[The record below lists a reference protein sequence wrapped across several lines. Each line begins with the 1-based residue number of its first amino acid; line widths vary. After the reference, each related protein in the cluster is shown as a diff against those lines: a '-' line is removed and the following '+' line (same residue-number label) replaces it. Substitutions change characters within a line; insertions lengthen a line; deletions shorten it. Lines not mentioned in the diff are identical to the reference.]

1 MFFCNDS
8 AAKHSESGECWI
20 AAFFEGDLLRMYNG
34 NNKTALESQRQI
46 AAAFTVLLREKP
58 YSQISVSAIC
68 KEAGVSRQTF
78 YTLFSSKENIVL
90 YVLRKRHTFHPGRT
104 ADGTEAEGSVPSCA
118 SFGAHPDGNVISCP
132 SNSGSCHRLSLREL
146 SFEYARYIKDRTE
159 FLSLLDRNNLLYLMH
174 ESLYGCFF
182 GCSCFCPHIQG
193 TDRCFAAE
201 FVAGSLS
208 GIAKTYVRQGSTM
221 SVDNL
226 EAMIYS
232 LFSGDFFRS

>member
-1 MFFCNDS
+1 M
-8 AAKHSESGECWI
+8 H
-20 AAFFEGDLLRMYNG
+20 MYSG
-34 NNKTALESQRQI
+34 NNKTALASQRQI
-46 AAAFTVLLREKP
+46 AAAFTALLREKP

-78 YTLFSSKENIVL
+78 YALFAAKENIVL
-90 YVLRKRHTFHPGRT
+90 YVLHKRHTFHPGRT
-104 ADGTEAEGSVPSCA
+104 SAQVETEEEAAPGTGS
-118 SFGAHPDGNVISCP
+118 GLSCP
-132 SNSGSCHRLSLREL
+132 SCDANSDTGASDSASGAGSTSCHPLSLEEL
-146 SFEYARYIKDRTE
+146 SREYAYYIKDRTE

-182 GCSCFCPHIQG
+182 DCSCFCPRIQG

-221 SVDNL
+221 SVDSL
-226 EAMIYS
+226 ESMIYS
-232 LFSGDFFRS
+232 LFSGDFFRV